1 MIIHLKR
8 AENEMSCTGE
18 NNPLLSRGC
27 VLCYEG
33 AKMVLFVTGRCG
45 RDCWYCPI
53 SEKRRNG
60 DTFYAND
67 RVVTTPADIIDE
79 AEMMSALGSSITGGE
94 PFLVLDRVVRSCRLL
109 KEHFGP
115 DHHIH
120 LYTGIA
126 PTEEQLLPLRGLVD
140 EIRLHP
146 PQEIWRRILDSPYAR
161 SVGSAR
167 SLGFS
172 IGIEVPSL
180 PGIETLRAI
189 LPELD
194 FLNIN
199 ELEWSET
206 NAEAMR
212 GRGLDLEDGLHNAV
226 GGAAALAEPLLD
238 DPKVHF
244 CSSGFKDSV
253 QLRERLRRIAENTA
267 RPFDEIT
274 PDGTVVYGLLELEDG
289 ALPSVLREHI
299 YDIEVSGN
307 QVEMAWWVLAELKDE
322 LPGKKSVI
330 ERYPNGGIILE
341 VTPL

>member
-1 MIIHLKR
+1 
-8 AENEMSCTGE
+8 MSEITGSTSR
-18 NNPLLSRGC
+18 LARGC

-60 DTFYAND
+60 DLVYAND
-67 RVVTTPADIIDE
+67 RVVTSPADIIDE
-79 AEMMSALGSSITGGE
+79 VEMMSALGSSITGGE
-94 PFLVLDRVVRSCRLL
+94 PFLVLDVVVSACRLL

-126 PTEEQLLPLRGLVD
+126 PTEKQLLPLRGLVD

-146 PQEIWRRILDSPYAR
+146 PQEVWGRILDSPYAR
-161 SVGSAR
+161 SVEIAR
-167 SLGFS
+167 RLGFS
-172 IGIEVPSL
+172 IGFEVPSL
-180 PGIETLRAI
+180 PGIEALRAI
-189 LPELD
+189 LPDLD

-212 GRGLDLEDGLHNAV
+212 LRGLDLEDGLHNAV

-274 PDGTVVYGLLELEDG
+274 EDGTVVYGFLELEDDT
-289 ALPSVLREHI
+289 LPPVLREHI

>member
-1 MIIHLKR
+1 
-8 AENEMSCTGE
+8 MSGTGE
-18 NNPLLSRGC
+18 NTPLLSRGC

-60 DTFYAND
+60 DAIYAND
-67 RVVTTPADIIDE
+67 RVVTTPADIIEE
-79 AEMMSALGSSITGGE
+79 AETMSALGSGITGGE

-126 PTEEQLLPLRGLVD
+126 PTEAQLLPLRGLVD
-140 EIRLHP
+140 EVRLHP
-146 PQEIWRRILDSPYAR
+146 PQEVWGRILESPYAR
-161 SVGSAR
+161 SVRTAR
-167 SLGFS
+167 RLGFS

-180 PGIETLRAI
+180 PDIEALRAI

-212 GRGLDLEDGLHNAV
+212 ARGLDLEDGLHNAV
-226 GGAAALAEPLLD
+226 GGAAALADMLLD

-274 PDGTVVYGLLELEDG
+274 RDGTVVYGVLELEDG
-289 ALPSVLREHI
+289 ALPAILSEHR

-307 QVEMAWWVLAELKDE
+307 QVEMAWWVLAELKHE

>member
-274 PDGTVVYGLLELEDG
+274 QDGTVVYGLLELEDG

>member
-146 PQEIWRRILDSPYAR
+146 PQEIWRRIVDSPYAR

-172 IGIEVPSL
+172 IGVEVPSL